1 MKILISPS
9 KTQNKKIDSFS
20 NNEENILF
28 SNKTNELND
37 LLINSIKNKKFNS
50 WLELKNNSLI
60 EETIKDI
67 KDFKNNK
74 AYKAIEFYDGLQFKN
89 ILYSQLSETQKE
101 KLNESLII
109 ISGLYGIVFPN
120 SYIKPYR
127 LMLGSKID
135 IPNYKNLYDFW
146 FKEFNQKLEELNPD
160 KLIINLASGEYSKLI
175 DNSIF
180 NVINVDFKLFK
191 SNKYVSLSTF
201 SKQCRGYFI
210 NQFLSISLD
219 INKIKDLDILGFK
232 FNNELSDKNNYI
244 FTKTY

>member
-9 KTQNKKIDSFS
+9 KTQNKNIDSFS

-28 SNKTNELND
+28 TNKTNELND
-37 LLINSIKNKKFNS
+37 LLIKSINNEKFNS

-67 KDFKNNK
+67 KEFKNNK

-89 ILYSQLSETQKE
+89 ILYSQLSETQKT

-109 ISGLYGIVFPN
+109 ISGFYGIVFPN

-127 LMLGSKID
+127 LMLGSKIN

-210 NQFLSISLD
+210 NQFLNINLD

-232 FNNELSDKNNYI
+232 FNNELSYKNNYI
-244 FTKTY
+244 FTKAY